1 MSSNE
6 SAAPEPNAPESEMLE
21 SETGEPKTPQS
32 IKLGSAATSAPASP
46 GKLFGTKRLSPV
58 PVNPET
64 LRPDA
69 TKLAAHQE
77 ALRQAML
84 NVFTAQK
91 ARRSLERQVEHIS
104 PNRNLAEGI
113 KILFDD
119 KGRPPDN
126 VPLEDIVE
134 ERRRLEYHVMWF
146 EGILAELKNRLVRVR
161 EVEDYAFEMLA
172 QSTPEE

>member
-1 MSSNE
+1 MSDE
-6 SAAPEPNAPESEMLE
+6 
-21 SETGEPKTPQS
+21 KTS
-32 IKLGSAATSAPASP
+32 KLIGS
-46 GKLFGTKRLSPV
+46 KRLAPV
-58 PVNPET
+58 PVNPNT
-64 LRPDA
+64 LRPDP
-69 TKLAAHQE
+69 TKLAPHQE

-91 ARRSLERQVEHIS
+91 ARRSLERQVQHIS

-119 KGRPPDN
+119 KGRPPAN

-146 EGILAELKNRLVRVR
+146 EGILAELRNRLVRVK
-161 EVEDYAFEMLA
+161 EVEDYAFEMLSRSSA
-172 QSTPEE
+172 EE

>member
-1 MSSNE
+1 MNDNTT
-6 SAAPEPNAPESEMLE
+6 P
-21 SETGEPKTPQS
+21 PK
-32 IKLGSAATSAPASP
+32 IIRG
-46 GKLFGTKRLSPV
+46 KRLSPV

-64 LRPDA
+64 QRLDP
-69 TKLAAHQE
+69 TMLTQHQE
-77 ALRQAML
+77 ALRQAMI

-119 KGRPPDN
+119 KGRPPPN
-126 VPLEDIVE
+126 APLEDIVE

-146 EGILAELKNRLVRVR
+146 EGILAELRNRLVRTR
-161 EVEDYAFEMLA
+161 EVEDYAFEMLSRA
-172 QSTPEE
+172 SSNE

>member
-1 MSSNE
+1 MSENE
-6 SAAPEPNAPESEMLE
+6 SNPKRTAPTPP
-21 SETGEPKTPQS
+21 PKP
-32 IKLGSAATSAPASP
+32 
-46 GKLFGTKRLSPV
+46 FGDKRLSPV

-161 EVEDYAFEMLA
+161 EVEDYAFEMLS
-172 QSTPEE
+172 QSTVEE

>member
-1 MSSNE
+1 MSDKTT
-6 SAAPEPNAPESEMLE
+6 P
-21 SETGEPKTPQS
+21 PKITR
-32 IKLGSAATSAPASP
+32 G
-46 GKLFGTKRLSPV
+46 KRLSPV

-64 LRPDA
+64 QRPDP
-69 TKLAAHQE
+69 TMLTQHQE
-77 ALRQAML
+77 ALRQAMI

-119 KGRPPDN
+119 KGRPPPN
-126 VPLEDIVE
+126 APLEDIVE

-146 EGILAELKNRLVRVR
+146 EGILAELRNRLVRTR
-161 EVEDYAFEMLA
+161 EVEDYAFEMLSRA
-172 QSTPEE
+172 SSNE

>member
-1 MSSNE
+1 
-6 SAAPEPNAPESEMLE
+6 
-21 SETGEPKTPQS
+21 
-32 IKLGSAATSAPASP
+32 
-46 GKLFGTKRLSPV
+46 
-58 PVNPET
+58 
-64 LRPDA
+64 
-69 TKLAAHQE
+69 
-77 ALRQAML
+77 ML

-161 EVEDYAFEMLA
+161 EVEDYAFEMLS
-172 QSTPEE
+172 QSTSVEE

>member
-1 MSSNE
+1 MNSNE
-6 SAAPEPNAPESEMLE
+6 STAAESNAPEADTPEANA
-21 SETGEPKTPQS
+21 PQS
-32 IKLGSAATSAPASP
+32 IKLGSTVTNAPASP
-46 GKLFGTKRLSPV
+46 GKIFGTKRLSPV

-91 ARRSLERQVEHIS
+91 ARRSLERQVQHIS

-146 EGILAELKNRLVRVR
+146 EGILAELRNRLVRVR
-161 EVEDYAFEMLA
+161 EVEDYAFEMLS
-172 QSTPEE
+172 QSTVEE

>member
-1 MSSNE
+1 MSENE
-6 SAAPEPNAPESEMLE
+6 SIPPDSGTPDSRTPDAGKRARPTPP
-21 SETGEPKTPQS
+21 PKP
-32 IKLGSAATSAPASP
+32 
-46 GKLFGTKRLSPV
+46 FGDKRLSPV

-64 LRPDA
+64 LRPDS

-146 EGILAELKNRLVRVR
+146 EGILAELRNRLVRVR
-161 EVEDYAFEMLA
+161 EVEDY
-172 QSTPEE
+172 

>member
-1 MSSNE
+1 MNREQPLTEGE
-6 SAAPEPNAPESEMLE
+6 STTADSTLPDAA
-21 SETGEPKTPQS
+21 K
-32 IKLGSAATSAPASP
+32 KSAPASP
-46 GKLFGTKRLSPV
+46 SKLFGEKRLSPV
-58 PVNPET
+58 PINPDT

-161 EVEDYAFEMLA
+161 EVEDYAFEMLS
-172 QSTPEE
+172 QSTGDE

>member
-1 MSSNE
+1 MNDM
-6 SAAPEPNAPESEMLE
+6 ATP
-21 SETGEPKTPQS
+21 PKITR
-32 IKLGSAATSAPASP
+32 G
-46 GKLFGTKRLSPV
+46 KRLSPV

-64 LRPDA
+64 QRPDP
-69 TKLAAHQE
+69 TMLTQHQE
-77 ALRQAML
+77 ALRQAMI

-119 KGRPPDN
+119 KGRPPPN
-126 VPLEDIVE
+126 APLEDIVE

-146 EGILAELKNRLVRVR
+146 EGILAELRNRLVRTR
-161 EVEDYAFEMLA
+161 EVEDYAFEMLSRA
-172 QSTPEE
+172 SSNE

>member
-1 MSSNE
+1 MNDM
-6 SAAPEPNAPESEMLE
+6 ATP
-21 SETGEPKTPQS
+21 PKITR
-32 IKLGSAATSAPASP
+32 G
-46 GKLFGTKRLSPV
+46 KRLSPV

-64 LRPDA
+64 QRPDP
-69 TKLAAHQE
+69 TMLTQHQE
-77 ALRQAML
+77 ALRQAMI

-119 KGRPPDN
+119 KGRPPAN
-126 VPLEDIVE
+126 APLEDIVE

-146 EGILAELKNRLVRVR
+146 EGILAELRNRLVRTR
-161 EVEDYAFEMLA
+161 EVEDYAFEMLSRA
-172 QSTPEE
+172 SSNE

>member
-1 MSSNE
+1 MSENE
-6 SAAPEPNAPESEMLE
+6 SNPPDS
-21 SETGEPKTPQS
+21 KTPD
-32 IKLGSAATSAPASP
+32 AAKRTAPTP
-46 GKLFGTKRLSPV
+46 VPKPFGDKRLSPV
-58 PVNPET
+58 PINPET

-119 KGRPPDN
+119 KGRPPEN

-161 EVEDYAFEMLA
+161 EVEDYAFEMLS
-172 QSTPEE
+172 QSTVEE

>member
-1 MSSNE
+1 VNDKTT
-6 SAAPEPNAPESEMLE
+6 P
-21 SETGEPKTPQS
+21 PKITR
-32 IKLGSAATSAPASP
+32 G
-46 GKLFGTKRLSPV
+46 KRLSPV

-64 LRPDA
+64 QRPDP
-69 TKLAAHQE
+69 TMLTQHQE
-77 ALRQAML
+77 ALRQAMI

-119 KGRPPDN
+119 KGRPPPN
-126 VPLEDIVE
+126 APLEDIVE

-146 EGILAELKNRLVRVR
+146 EGILAELRNRLVRTR
-161 EVEDYAFEMLA
+161 EVEDYAFEMLSRA
-172 QSTPEE
+172 SSNE